1 MEIYFL
7 KSVACLAILLLFYKL
22 LLEKENMHLFKRFYL
37 LAVPLIS
44 FGIPLISFPEYVS
57 ISSEGIASFGEV
69 SFTQTAAEF
78 PFFEAL
84 LICVYILGVL
94 FFGSRFFINLTSL
107 LKRARNNP
115 KVEATGA
122 THVLLKEHVIPH
134 TFWSYIYLN
143 RKKFEKNQI
152 PQEVMD
158 HELAHV
164 RQKHTA
170 DILFMETLQVLL
182 WFLPLIYLLK
192 KEVKLNH
199 EFLADSA
206 ALKNAENIGLYQQIL
221 LSFSSEEQNKLVNS
235 INYQSIKKRFT
246 VMKKQPSQKAILGRT
261 FIFLPLLAI
270 LLYSFSDR
278 ETVLIDTITPDSEMI
293 QEKAT
298 PEMVA
303 EYNAWAKAMKAET
316 GEKEITKEK
325 LDRMRHIYRLMTPE
339 QRKAA
344 EEFPEV
350 TKTIIIEIDEL
361 KDSLATRKERRE
373 ERAAIRRKREMIKE
387 EKKVLRQDREDIRG
401 KRREVI
407 IERRRSQ
414 GEIPPP
420 PPPPPAPT
428 VSKNGDIPVPPPPPP
443 VPEVDDLPVPPPPP
457 PSPEEAVKK
466 WMEEGAEFYLNG
478 KKVSGKEALKA
489 VQENNGKNLS
499 VQVQDSGS
507 GKTVRISNN
516 RG

>member
-22 LLEKENMHLFKRFYL
+22 LLEKETMHIFKRFFL
-37 LAVPLIS
+37 LAVPFIS

-57 ISSEGIASFGEV
+57 ISSEGTASFSEV
-69 SFTQTAAEF
+69 SVSETAAEF
-78 PFFEAL
+78 PIFEVL
-84 LICVYILGVL
+84 LKTIYVTGVL
-94 FFGSRFFINLTSL
+94 FFGSRFLINLRSL

-115 KVEATGA
+115 KIETPGA
-122 THVLLKEHVIPH
+122 THVLLKDNISPH

-143 RKKFEKNQI
+143 REKFEKNQI
-152 PQEVMD
+152 PREVMD

-164 RQKHTA
+164 RQRHTA
-170 DILFMETLQVLL
+170 DILFMEVLQVLL
-182 WFLPLIYLLK
+182 WFLPLVYLLK
-192 KEVKLNH
+192 KAIKLNH

-206 ALKNAENIGLYQQIL
+206 ALQKAEDIGLYQQIL
-221 LSFSSEEQNKLVNS
+221 LSFSSGEQNTLVNS

-246 VMKKQPSQKAILGRT
+246 VMKTHTSQKAVLTRT

-270 LLYSFSDR
+270 LLYSFSGR

-303 EYNAWAKAMKAET
+303 EYNKWAKHYKENEDALIEKKVWERMKY
-316 GEKEITKEK
+316 IH
-325 LDRMRHIYRLMTPE
+325 RIMTPE
-339 QRKAA
+339 QRRKS
-344 EEFPEV
+344 EEFPALHSQQII
-350 TKTIIIEIDEL
+350 TIVEDEQNGEAGR
-361 KDSLATRKERRE
+361 SRKEREVIRE
-373 ERAAIRRKREMIKE
+373 ERREVRQEREMERAEKREI
-387 EKKVLRQDREDIRG
+387 Q
-401 KRREVI
+401 
-407 IERRRSQ
+407 IERRRIN
-414 GEIPPP
+414 GEIPSP

-443 VPEVDDLPVPPPPP
+443 VPEVDDLPAPPPPP

-466 WMEEGAEFYLNG
+466 WIDEGAEFYLNG

-489 VQENNGKNLS
+489 VQENSGKNLS

-507 GKTVRISNN
+507 GKTVRISSNK
-516 RG
+516 R